1 MHWDSGLEDAITTQF
16 SGAVEDF
23 KLSQPD
29 SPALEPKT
37 WIDSNE
43 VDRRPSLKVVMDDE
57 AGKPLPV

>member
-1 MHWDSGLEDAITTQF
+1 MLVLQVAVGHLVMHWDSGLEDAITTQF

-37 WIDSNE
+37 
-43 VDRRPSLKVVMDDE
+43 
-57 AGKPLPV
+57 